1 MKKLAFIFDLDGT
14 LIDSSHDLTLAVN
27 GMLHEIG
34 YPKVTHEQVQG
45 FIGDGT
51 PKLAERALRHVGALE
66 NKNAPKFDKYFSIL
80 LKHYEANLANQ
91 TTVYPGV
98 REFLEKFKVHPMA
111 VVTNKPK
118 QFTGP
123 VLEAFKLLH
132 YFQFWAGGDTFEK
145 RKPDPFPVVKA
156 MKELNSEPDR
166 TFMIGDGDTDI
177 KAGQAAGAITVAAI
191 YGNRSPGE
199 LRDLDPDYE
208 ITEFSALHSIVEKY
222 L

>member
-1 MKKLAFIFDLDGT
+1 MKNIAFIFDLDGT
-14 LIDSSHDLTLAVN
+14 LIDSSQDLTLAVN
-27 GMLHEIG
+27 GMLDEIG
-34 YPKVTHEQVQG
+34 YPNVTHAQVQD

-51 PKLAERALRHVGALE
+51 PKLAERSLRHVGAIE
-66 NKNAPKFDKYFSIL
+66 NMDDPAFEEYFSRL
-80 LKHYEANLANQ
+80 LKHYEANIANK

-98 REFLEKFKVHPMA
+98 REFLDKYQEYPMA

-123 VLEAFKLLH
+123 VLEAFDLLK
-132 YFQFWAGGDTFEK
+132 YFDFWAGGDTFEK

-156 MKELNSEPDR
+156 IESLESEAEN

-191 YGNRSPGE
+191 YGNRSPDE

-208 ITEFSALHSIVEKY
+208 IRNFTELSDIVKKY
-222 L
+222 V